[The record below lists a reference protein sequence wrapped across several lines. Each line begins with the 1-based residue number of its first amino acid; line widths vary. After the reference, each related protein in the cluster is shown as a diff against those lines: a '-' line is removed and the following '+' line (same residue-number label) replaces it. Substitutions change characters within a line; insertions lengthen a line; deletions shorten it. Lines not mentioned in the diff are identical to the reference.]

1 MIKIQMDILYRS
13 GQLEDCSK
21 IAEGIDRASGGIM
34 NFLFAGLLEKYTV
47 TEVMANSL
55 RDETG
60 YDSYKNA
67 IVAEYQ
73 DDIIGIVYSYPA
85 KFHEITAETRKFFP
99 RDRLE
104 LLAEFFNSRVDN
116 SLFLDSIYVD
126 EKFRGQGIGNRLIAL
141 TKQKAQKN
149 GFKQLSLMVMNDNMI
164 ARRAYERNSF
174 TIVKHID
181 VKEHRLIPNK
191 GGIYL
196 LVSDVDK

>member
-1 MIKIQMDILYRS
+1 MDILYRT
-13 GQLEDCSK
+13 GKIEDCFK
-21 IAEGIDRASGGIM
+21 IAEGIDLASGGIM
-34 NFLFAGLLEKYTV
+34 NFLFEGLLDNHTV
-47 TEVMANSL
+47 AEVMAELL

-85 KFHEITAETRKFFP
+85 KFHEISAETREFFP
-99 RDRLE
+99 SERLE
-104 LLAEFFNSRVDN
+104 ILADFFNSRVEN

-126 EKFRGQGIGNRLIAL
+126 EKFRGHGISNRLIAL
-141 TKQKAQKN
+141 TKQKAKKN
-149 GFKQLSLMVMNDNMI
+149 GHKQLSLMVMNNNMI
-164 ARRAYERNSF
+164 ARRAYERNNF
-174 TIVKHID
+174 KTVKHID
-181 VKEHRLIPNK
+181 VKQHRLMPNK

>member
-1 MIKIQMDILYRS
+1 MDILYRT
-13 GQLEDCSK
+13 GKIEDSFK
-21 IAEGIDRASGGIM
+21 IAEGIDLASGGIM
-34 NFLFAGLLEKYTV
+34 NFLFEGLLENYTV
-47 TEVMANSL
+47 VEVMANSL

-73 DDIIGIVYSYPA
+73 DEIIGIVYSYPA
-85 KFHEITAETRKFFP
+85 KFHEISEEDKNFFP
-99 RDRLE
+99 SDRLE
-104 LLAEFFNSRVDN
+104 LLGDFFNSRVEN

-126 EKFRGQGIGNRLIAL
+126 EKFRGRGIANRLIDL

-149 GFKQLSLMVMNDNMI
+149 GHKQLSLMVMNTNFI

-174 TIVKHID
+174 KIVKHID
-181 VKEHRLIPNK
+181 VQEHRLMANK

-196 LVSDVDK
+196 LVSDVEK

>member
-1 MIKIQMDILYRS
+1 MDILYRT
-13 GQLEDCSK
+13 GKIEDSFK
-21 IAEGIDRASGGIM
+21 IAEGIDLASGGIM
-34 NFLFAGLLEKYTV
+34 NFLFEGLLGNYTV
-47 TEVMANSL
+47 VEVMANSL

-73 DDIIGIVYSYPA
+73 DEIIGIVYSYPA
-85 KFHEITAETRKFFP
+85 KFHEISEEDKNFFP
-99 RDRLE
+99 SDRLE
-104 LLAEFFNSRVDN
+104 LLGDFFNSRVEN

-126 EKFRGQGIGNRLIAL
+126 EKFRGRGIANRLIDL

-149 GFKQLSLMVMNDNMI
+149 GHKQLSLMVMNTNFI

-174 TIVKHID
+174 KIVKHID
-181 VKEHRLIPNK
+181 VQEHRLMANK

>member
-1 MIKIQMDILYRS
+1 MEILYRK
-13 GQLEDCSK
+13 GKVEDCSK
-21 IAEGIDRASGGIM
+21 IAEGINLASGGIVE
-34 NFLFAGLLEKYTV
+34 FLFHGLLANNTA
-47 TEVMANSL
+47 TEIMADFL

-73 DDIIGIVYSYPA
+73 GEIVGVVYSYPA
-85 KFHEITAETRKFFP
+85 KFHEISEETKEFFP
-99 RDRLE
+99 SNRLA

-126 EKFRGQGIGNRLIAL
+126 GNFRGRGIGSTLIEL
-141 TKQKAQKN
+141 TKQKARES
-149 GFKQLSLMVMNDNMI
+149 GYTQLSLMVMNENTT
-164 ARRAYERNSF
+164 ARRTYERTGF
-174 TIVKHID
+174 TIVKHIA
-181 VKEHRLIPNK
+181 VKEHHLIPNK

>member
-1 MIKIQMDILYRS
+1 MDILYRT
-13 GQLEDCSK
+13 GKIEDCFK
-21 IAEGIDRASGGIM
+21 IAEGIDLASGGIM
-34 NFLFAGLLEKYTV
+34 NFLFEGLLDNHTV
-47 TEVMANSL
+47 TEVMAELL

-85 KFHEITAETRKFFP
+85 KFHEISAETREFFP
-99 RDRLE
+99 SERLE
-104 LLAEFFNSRVDN
+104 ILADFFNSRVEN

-126 EKFRGQGIGNRLIAL
+126 EKFRGHGISNRLIAL
-141 TKQKAQKN
+141 TKQKAKKN
-149 GFKQLSLMVMNDNMI
+149 GHKQLSLMVMNNNMI
-164 ARRAYERNSF
+164 ARRAYERNNF
-174 TIVKHID
+174 KTVKHID
-181 VKEHRLIPNK
+181 VKQHRLMPNK